1 MNDTDKKAEA
11 FTLLCK
17 TIEKLRGPGGC
28 PWDIEQTPLSLR
40 NDLVE
45 ETYECIEAITDKD
58 TLHIMEEL
66 GDLYLVITMLT
77 YMHQQEAAFT
87 ITDTLKSVTEK
98 LIRRHPHVFSGQKV
112 KNTEEVLDNW
122 AKIKVEQEGRKPKES
137 LLDEV
142 QKALPP
148 LERAYKLQKKAAKAG
163 FDWPDIN
170 GVFDKINEEL
180 GEVKSVLYPDK
191 LPGEAEKLE
200 EELGDLLFSVV
211 NLCRFLKIDPCSALL
226 KTNSKFIKRFNYVEK
241 MMKQKDIP
249 MNKENLESMDKF
261 WNETKTLENK
271 QD

>member
-1 MNDTDKKAEA
+1 MNDTDKQTEA
-11 FTLLCK
+11 FTSLYK

-66 GDLYLVITMLT
+66 GDLYLVITMLS
-77 YMHQQEAAFT
+77 YMHEQEGAFT
-87 ITDTLKSVTEK
+87 ITDVLENVTEK
-98 LIRRHPHVFSGQKV
+98 LIRRHPHVFNGQKV
-112 KNTEEVLDNW
+112 KDTEEVLDNW
-122 AKIKVEQEGRKPKES
+122 AKIKVEQEGRKPAES

-170 GVFDKINEEL
+170 GVIEKINEEL
-180 GEVKSVLYPDK
+180 GEVKSVLCPDK
-191 LPGEAEKLE
+191 LLVVSDSEKIE

-211 NLCRFLKIDPCSALL
+211 NLCRFLKIDPSSALI
-226 KTNSKFIKRFNYVEK
+226 KTNSKFIKRFAYVEK
-241 MMKQKDIP
+241 MMKQKNIP

-261 WNETKTLENK
+261 WNETKTLENA
-271 QD
+271 